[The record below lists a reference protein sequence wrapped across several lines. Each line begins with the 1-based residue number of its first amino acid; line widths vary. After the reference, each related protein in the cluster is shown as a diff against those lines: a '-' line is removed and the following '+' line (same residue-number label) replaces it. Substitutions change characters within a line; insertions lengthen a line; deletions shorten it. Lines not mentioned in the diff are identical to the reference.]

1 MLQTACRV
9 TVAFPRVAR
18 RLPGPGWCGCSS
30 RALGRLPEL
39 LAEAAEGAY
48 SGDLVGVV
56 RQP

>member
-39 LAEAAEGAY
+39 LAEAAEG
-48 SGDLVGVV
+48 GVLW
-56 RQP
+56 